1 LAIAEFLER
10 DGYEHHLRRLRK
22 AYAQQANLM
31 RAMVSRFF
39 PEGTR
44 ISSPAGGYVLW
55 VELPAQVDAMRLYQ
69 LALEQGITIGP
80 GYMFSITDN
89 YRNFIR
95 LNYSSPW
102 SPEIEQAVIAVGK
115 LAAACMR

>member
-1 LAIAEFLER
+1 
-10 DGYEHHLRRLRK
+10 
-22 AYAQQANLM
+22 LM

-55 VELPAQVDAMRLYQ
+55 VELPVQVDAMRLYQ

-80 GYMFSITDN
+80 GYMFSTTDN

-95 LNYSSPW
+95 LNYSSAW
-102 SPEIEQAVIAVGK
+102 SPNVEQSVVTVGR
-115 LAAACMR
+115 LAQGPDFFSV

>member
-1 LAIAEFLER
+1 
-10 DGYEHHLRRLRK
+10 
-22 AYAQQANLM
+22 
-31 RAMVSRFF
+31 
-39 PEGTR
+39 
-44 ISSPAGGYVLW
+44 LW

-102 SPEIEQAVIAVGK
+102 SPEIEQAVITVGK
-115 LAAACMR
+115 LAVACMR